1 MGWEWHNRKR
11 DAHGRWANLGKCEQI
26 HIRCTVREWEMIR
39 QDALKAKLTMSEYL
53 LTLAAREGVR
63 RSRRAYT
70 EP

>member
-11 DAHGRWANLGKCEQI
+11 GEHGRFANMGKCEQI
-26 HIRCTVREWEMIR
+26 HIRCTLREWELIR
-39 QDALKAKLTMSEYL
+39 HDSLKAKLTMSEYL
-53 LTLAAREGVR
+53 LRLAAREGVR

>member
-1 MGWEWHNRKR
+1 
-11 DAHGRWANLGKCEQI
+11 
-26 HIRCTVREWEMIR
+26 MIR

-53 LTLAAREGVR
+53 LTLATREGVR